1 MSSSTKS
8 TEMLVDVESNRP
20 SVSLTRELVE
30 RQMQSKYRSCST
42 DTVVFMKQFTITQ
55 LNLSLLYGLK
65 RVFFDNCGVQ
75 LLLIDDNDDDD
86 NNDSQIKPILSLV
99 ELHLTYIFKTKTITI
114 LLFKYTILFF
124 LNSTNAISCI
134 PKNLST
140 IFPNLKVLTLVNK
153 TSLYLIFILTI
164 KIFFFCHFKKNRNH
178 FVNLKS
184 FEYLPKTIEFLTL
197 NQNKIESTVNF
208 DTFKHLVCLKR

>member
-75 LLLIDDNDDDD
+75 LLLIDDNDDD

-99 ELHLTYIFKTKTITI
+99 ELHLTYVFKTKTITI

-124 LNSTNAISCI
+124 
-134 PKNLST
+134 
-140 IFPNLKVLTLVNK
+140 
-153 TSLYLIFILTI
+153 
-164 KIFFFCHFKKNRNH
+164 
-178 FVNLKS
+178 
-184 FEYLPKTIEFLTL
+184 
-197 NQNKIESTVNF
+197 
-208 DTFKHLVCLKR
+208 